1 MPFFIFRMD
10 GRMEW
15 QKTAATQVI
24 TRRMPKKMKKNDY
37 MVQSHL
43 TSKGEYSVQVE
54 IKSDET
60 EEMAMI
66 LADIK
71 TLIGVIDYTSR
82 EDEGDS
88 TSEEDRER
96 DNQVM
101 RKIIG
106 YVADDIGL
114 TTGYY
119 MKELQAKV
127 FIDESDEHTV
137 NPDVQM
143 ELIKKYFD

>member
-1 MPFFIFRMD
+1 
-10 GRMEW
+10 ME
-15 QKTAATQVI
+15 
-24 TRRMPKKMKKNDY
+24 KNDY

-43 TSKGEYSVQVE
+43 TSKGEYAVQVE

-66 LADIK
+66 LAGIK

-82 EDEGDS
+82 EDGGDS

-96 DNQVM
+96 YNQVM

-127 FIDESDEHTV
+127 FIDESGEHTV
-137 NPDVQM
+137 NPEVQM
-143 ELIKKYFD
+143 ALIKKYFD

>member
-1 MPFFIFRMD
+1 
-10 GRMEW
+10 
-15 QKTAATQVI
+15 
-24 TRRMPKKMKKNDY
+24 MKKNDY
-37 MVQSHL
+37 IIQSRL
-43 TSKGEYSVQVE
+43 TNKGEYAVQVE

-66 LADIK
+66 LAGIK
-71 TLIGVIDYTSR
+71 ALIGMIDYTSR
-82 EDEGDS
+82 EDGGDS
-88 TSEEDRER
+88 TSEEDREKY
-96 DNQVM
+96 NQAM

-114 TTGYY
+114 TKGYY

-143 ELIKKYFD
+143 KLIKKYFD

>member
-1 MPFFIFRMD
+1 
-10 GRMEW
+10 
-15 QKTAATQVI
+15 
-24 TRRMPKKMKKNDY
+24 MKKNDFL
-37 MVQSHL
+37 VQSRL
-43 TSKGEYSVQVE
+43 TSKGEYAVQVE

-66 LADIK
+66 LAGIK
-71 TLIGVIDYTSR
+71 TLIGMMDYTSR
-82 EDEGDS
+82 EDGGDS
-88 TSEEDRER
+88 TSEVDRER
-96 DNQVM
+96 YNQAM

-106 YVADDIGL
+106 YVADDIGF

-119 MKELQAKV
+119 MRELQAKV
-127 FIDESDEHTV
+127 FFDESDEHTV

>member
-1 MPFFIFRMD
+1 
-10 GRMEW
+10 MEC

-24 TRRMPKKMKKNDY
+24 TRRRRKKMKKNDY
-37 MVQSHL
+37 MIQTGL
-43 TSKGEYSVQVE
+43 TNKGDYAVQVE

-60 EEMAMI
+60 EELAMV
-66 LADIK
+66 LAGIK
-71 TLIGVIDYTSR
+71 ALIGTMDYTSR
-82 EDEGDS
+82 KDGGDS

-96 DNQVM
+96 YNQAM

-119 MKELQAKV
+119 MEELQAKV
-127 FIDESDEHTV
+127 FIDEYDEHTV
-137 NPDVQM
+137 NPNEQM